1 MTVTDA
7 TFEEVV
13 MKSSE
18 PVLVDFWTETCAPCR
33 MIAPVLDE
41 LATEYAGKAKVAKV
55 NAHEN
60 IDLSVRFRI
69 NSVPAI
75 FMIKNGQVIEQVV
88 GAKSKKEFKAMIDR
102 AIA

>member
-1 MTVTDA
+1 
-7 TFEEVV
+7 

>member
-1 MTVTDA
+1 MTVTDT